1 MNPYNSAPGGSGY
14 SDGRSGGSARGYSSE
29 SQYNPSRAPLG
40 YGYSGYG
47 SDQQGGGAPP
57 PNYAPS
63 SAPSHAPQQHGGAGD
78 DYRRSNSVYTHPPAH
93 SYVSGKEGGSLE
105 GNGRTHPSAAGN
117 GGYGYAVGEGYNGH
131 PTPPAPASTSQA
143 DPYAAYQ
150 QQSYYYQQPQHVQQ
164 QHHQQQQQ
172 QQQQQQGQNQEAA
185 AYYANYYYQTPP
197 NGMMGVDV
205 AGGGAGGS
213 YGLMQGY
220 SQFQRGG
227 RGGRGAYPPSSR
239 YGQGGEDYSQGGIPR
254 QLAFRGAAVRGG
266 GYRGGRGGQY
276 SSVRPPPLSRT
287 EQHCILYVDSF
298 SSLHSACR
306 RGTISSF
313 FPQRLLALANGGM
326 GGNPRYSQNYAPYN
340 QSPNPARN
348 LNSICALIIVE
359 KRYLAATISV
369 PKEAHNIVLSENV
382 ARKFLDMKYVLN
394 ENSQL
399 LLDLAHG
406 SKLPKSLYHQLRSGL
421 VQLLAVDKSETM
433 APATGEDGANDAV
446 TNTVAEQEMAALL
459 ENPDSVF
466 EFNAEKL
473 MEYLLSR
480 YSMVTL
486 VENCLKEESE
496 RSTALFGRL
505 LEQSCKWVPPRGGAG
520 AMTQSEGGE
529 EDEDDEGE
537 QEDSSSATR
546 GTGGDGNSSSTTSH
560 PSSKTERVMTLRRR
574 AHPLLRTPHG
584 VFLLSLALENPSKR
598 ALFFHR
604 MQEEQEQISRSPYHT
619 APDSS
624 LFVTFFASILTSPLV
639 FKCFGVSCT
648 GSLPEDQRWPD
659 QESVVQIMCA
669 RMANEG
675 IVLVR
680 STGGGS
686 VLTALLHA
694 QRPQYTYMH
703 PPGSPYR
710 SREGGPGGA
719 LGEESYH
726 TTVAGGARKRGREDE
741 LDDESPRQDR
751 SLMAR
756 KEGRGE
762 NSGPGGE
769 RGFHPE
775 DKDASSTVA
784 VIPYPPA
791 SLQEYEVPLPPVDWR
806 LLEATVEAFCTG
818 RLPEKVVNPQA
829 VGVQGSFGSARGRGR
844 GRGRGNGN
852 NFSPGGN
859 SADAAAGMVPL
870 YTPMTMVAKDISLDY
885 RLPLLTDHVISCR
898 ALQTVLPQMAD
909 AVLAYEK
916 EEQARLS
923 HDADTQ
929 SSANSPSEMPVFARN
944 SANFLE
950 SIVKRGK
957 ELIVQ
962 PFGNYVAQTFLT
974 ELSPR
979 AIPNTR
985 IEAYVKGIFQLVQN
999 SFLEFCVDKCASNVL
1014 DRAIVTSNS
1023 LSREGNVFLLQ
1034 LLRVLVQASDS
1045 QMLNVV
1051 SNQYGNY
1058 VVNHLL
1064 RQISELQQVNNAAGR
1079 STSRGAELPAA
1090 FREQAAQVEKDFA
1103 NKVRPHIPQLTSSI
1117 FASGLIKWVSV
1128 YDSR

>member
-1 MNPYNSAPGGSGY
+1 MNPYNSASGGSGY
-14 SDGRSGGSARGYSSE
+14 SDGRSSRSARGYSSE
-29 SQYNPSRAPLG
+29 SQYNPSRAPVG

-63 SAPSHAPQQHGGAGD
+63 SAPSQAPQQHGGGGD
-78 DYRRSNSVYTHPPAH
+78 DYRRSSSAYTHPPAQ
-93 SYVSGKEGGSLE
+93 SYLSGKEGGNLE
-105 GNGRTHPSAAGN
+105 GNVRTHHSSAGS
-117 GGYGYAVGEGYNGH
+117 GGYGYAVGEGYGGH
-131 PTPPAPASTSQA
+131 PTPPAQAPTQA

-164 QHHQQQQQ
+164 QQQHQQQ
-172 QQQQQQGQNQEAA
+172 QQQQQQGQSQEAA

-197 NGMMGVDV
+197 NGMAGADV
-205 AGGGAGGS
+205 AGGSAGGPYGAMQS
-213 YGLMQGY
+213 YY
-220 SQFQRGG
+220 PYQRGG
-227 RGGRGAYPPSSR
+227 RGGRGGYPPSSR
-239 YGQGGEDYSQGGIPR
+239 YGQGGEDYAQGGNPR
-254 QLAFRGAAVRGG
+254 QLAFRGGAVRGG

-276 SSVRPPPLSRT
+276 SSVRPPPLSRA
-287 EQHCILYVDSF
+287 EQYCILYVDSF

-340 QSPNPARN
+340 QPPNPTRN
-348 LNSICALIIVE
+348 ASAVCALIIVE
-359 KRYLAATISV
+359 KRYLVASISV
-369 PKEAHNIVLSENV
+369 PREAQNIVLSENV
-382 ARKFLDMKYVLN
+382 AKKFLDMKDVLN
-394 ENSQL
+394 ENSQM
-399 LLDLAHG
+399 LLDLSHG
-406 SKLPKSLYHQLRSGL
+406 SRLPKSLYHQLRSGL
-421 VQLLAVDKSETM
+421 VQLLAVDKSETV
-433 APATGEDGANDAV
+433 APGTGEGGASDGV
-446 TNTVAEQEMAALL
+446 TNTAAEQEMAAML
-459 ENPDSVF
+459 EHPDSVF

-473 MEYLLSR
+473 LEYLLSR
-480 YSMVTL
+480 YTIVTL

-505 LEQSCKWVPPRGGAG
+505 LDQSCKWVPPRGGAG
-520 AMTQSEGGE
+520 ATAQNEGG
-529 EDEDDEGE
+529 DGDDDDEGE
-537 QEDSSSATR
+537 EEDSSSATR
-546 GTGGDGNSSSTTSH
+546 GAGGDSNSSTASH
-560 PSSKTERVMTLRRR
+560 SLSSATDGVMTLRRR

-584 VFLLSLALENPSKR
+584 VFLLSLAMESPSKR
-598 ALFFHR
+598 ALFFRR

-619 APDSS
+619 APESS
-624 LFVTFFASILTSPLV
+624 LFVTFFASILTCPLV
-639 FKCFGVSCT
+639 FKCFGLSHT
-648 GSLPEDQRWPD
+648 GSLPEDQRWPE
-659 QESVVQIMCA
+659 QESIVQIMCA

-694 QRPQYTYMH
+694 QRPQYSYIH

-719 LGEESYH
+719 QGEETNPS
-726 TTVAGGARKRGREDE
+726 TAASGARKRGREDE
-741 LDDESPRQDR
+741 QDDQSQRQDR
-751 SLMAR
+751 PQMAR
-756 KEGRGE
+756 KESRGE

-769 RGFHPE
+769 RGFHSE
-775 DKDASSTVA
+775 DKDGSSIAA
-784 VIPYPPA
+784 VVRRAPA
-791 SLQEYEVPLPPVDWR
+791 SLQEYEVPLPPDDWR
-806 LLEATVEAFCTG
+806 LLEATVAAFCTG
-818 RLPEKVVNPQA
+818 RLPEKVINPLA
-829 VGVQGSFGSARGRGR
+829 VGAQGGFGGARGRGR

-852 NFSPGGN
+852 YPSPGTN
-859 SADAAAGMVPL
+859 SADGAAATAPL

-923 HDADTQ
+923 RDADPQ
-929 SSANSPSEMPVFARN
+929 SSANSPSEMPVFVRN
-944 SANFLE
+944 SADFLE

-985 IEAYVKGIFQLVQN
+985 VEGYIKDLFQLVQN

-1014 DRAIVTSNS
+1014 DRAIVTSGS
-1023 LSREGNVFLLQ
+1023 VSREGNTFLLQ
-1034 LLRVLVQASDS
+1034 TLRVLVQSSDS
-1045 QMLNVV
+1045 EMLNVV
-1051 SNQYGNY
+1051 TNQYGNY

-1064 RQISELQQVNNAAGR
+1064 RQIADLQQVNTGAGKD
-1079 STSRGAELPAA
+1079 TSRGAEVPAA
-1090 FREQAAQVEKDFA
+1090 FKEQAAQLEKDFA
-1103 NKVRPHIPQLTSSI
+1103 NKVRPHIPQLTSSV
-1117 FASGLIKWVSV
+1117 FAFGLIKWVNA